1 MAFSALIVVGG
12 VTLTVSAA
20 FGIFWLGLIGRCL
33 CGVGVEC
40 QNVTFYAL
48 IALWFTSSEHG
59 MASAVSATT
68 MRLGMVLSGI
78 VTPFV

>member
-12 VTLTVSAA
+12 ITLTVSAA

-40 QNVTFYAL
+40 QNVTFYAFYKRDKL
-48 IALWFTSSEHG
+48 QPDDKW
-59 MASAVSATT
+59 
-68 MRLGMVLSGI
+68 
-78 VTPFV
+78 